1 MIHRDFTLGLLL
13 LAGLRRIVLEKLGH
27 GFLQNSVVLIRVFL
41 KVNGFG
47 AISAP
52 DQLLS
57 CRIVQVYEQR
67 SDRNSG
73 CLASDC
79 TAAESAPTAAPSPR
93 AAAVTKCRQVDAF
106 FLPDN
111 GAISDLEIRATVDPG
126 QVFLRELFVDCTLNG
141 LIDQLVR

>member
-47 AISAP
+47 AVSAP
-52 DQLLS
+52 HQLLS
-57 CRIVQVYEQR
+57 CGVIHVYEQR
-67 SDRNSG
+67 SDRNCG
-73 CLASDC
+73 CLPGYC
-79 TAAESAPTAAPSPR
+79 TATESAPTAAPSPG

-106 FLPDN
+106 FLSDN
-111 GAISDLEIRATVDPG
+111 GVIADVEIRTVVDP
-126 QVFLRELFVDCTLNG
+126 
-141 LIDQLVR
+141 VRPFCAS